1 MAGFPSTAAPGGR
14 AGAGAAPGAASPI
27 PREHLAHLQRSV
39 SIIVASRDARL
50 QPHVMRALGCRVERQ
65 PLRVVVLLAQEA
77 AAELLDD
84 VRANDRIAVVFSEPS
99 THRTVQIKGEQVS
112 VSTATSTD
120 RELARD
126 YVDRMVAEISSI
138 GYPQDTIRMMFSHDP
153 ARLVAVSF
161 APTASFDQTPGARP
175 AAPVSPT

>member
-1 MAGFPSTAAPGGR
+1 MPSASQVAITAGMAPSKQGRMSSSVIALRMRSSSGGAHRGRRPGPRGLVEGGR
-14 AGAGAAPGAASPI
+14 RHEAHRDQPRRVVAEHGADG
-27 PREHLAHLQRSV
+27 V
-39 SIIVASRDARL
+39 
-50 QPHVMRALGCRVERQ
+50 
-65 PLRVVVLLAQEA
+65 LRVA
-77 AAELLDD
+77 
-84 VRANDRIAVVFSEPS
+84 
-99 THRTVQIKGEQVS
+99 
-112 VSTATSTD
+112 D

-126 YVDRMVAEISSI
+126 YVDRMVTEISSI